1 MRIFV
6 TGGSGFIGKHLLEV
20 FTEHDL
26 LVLSRHVP
34 KREVVGSVK
43 WIKGEIADPGGWEE
57 ELIQFD
63 PKVCINLAW
72 EGLPSYTQENSEKNI
87 YLTELLI
94 QSLRKTNIQRLVVA
108 GSCWEYGNS
117 SGQLSE
123 TTVQT
128 PESHFAK
135 AKLEVHQ
142 KFADYCNSVE
152 ASLIWARI
160 FFSYGSGQRKTSLLP
175 TIFDALKRGE
185 TPLIKSPEVIQDFI
199 HISDVASALSL
210 LIEADGVSGDFNI
223 GSGIATSV
231 AEFVN
236 IASESC
242 DSNFRLELPETLK
255 GFWASIDKIKEVT
268 SWSPKVLLKDG
279 VTKTLKQL
287 EMSHSE

>member
-1 MRIFV
+1 M
-6 TGGSGFIGKHLLEV
+6 S
-20 FTEHDL
+20 
-26 LVLSRHVP
+26 
-34 KREVVGSVK
+34 
-43 WIKGEIADPGGWEE
+43 
-57 ELIQFD
+57 
-63 PKVCINLAW
+63 
-72 EGLPSYTQENSEKNI
+72 
-87 YLTELLI
+87 
-94 QSLRKTNIQRLVVA
+94 KTNIQRLVVA

-123 TTVQT
+123 TTVRT

-135 AKLEVHQ
+135 AKLEVHR

-152 ASLIWARI
+152 AGLIWARI
-160 FFSYGSGQRKTSLLP
+160 FFSYGSGQRRTSLLP

-242 DSNFRLELPETLK
+242 DSNFRLELPETLN
-255 GFWASIDKIKEVT
+255 GFWAAIDKIKEVT

>member
-6 TGGSGFIGKHLLEV
+6 TGGSGFIGKHLLGV
-20 FTEHDL
+20 LVEHDL

-34 KREVVGSVK
+34 KREIVGQVK
-43 WIKGEIADPGGWEE
+43 WIKGEIAHPGGWEK

-63 PKVCINLAW
+63 PEVCINLAW
-72 EGLPSYTQENSEKNI
+72 EGLPSYTQETSKKNI
-87 YLTELLI
+87 YLTELFI
-94 QSLRKTNIQRLVVA
+94 KSLKKTNIQRLVVA

-123 TTVQT
+123 TTAQM

-135 AKLEVHQ
+135 AKLEVNR

-210 LIEADGVSGDFNI
+210 LIEADGVIDDFNI

-236 IASESC
+236 IVPESC
-242 DSNFRLELPETLK
+242 NSNFRLELPETLN
-255 GFWASIDKIKEVT
+255 GFWASIEKIKEAT
-268 SWSPKVLLKDG
+268 SWSPKVSLKDG
-279 VTKTLKQL
+279 VTRTLKQL
-287 EMSHSE
+287 EMSHSG